1 MGDAV
6 QSAEERAHFAQV
18 LRAWD
23 EYLPYALSVNQAR
36 RKALC
41 NLPLAHQT
49 MLRALS
55 TPLPAP
61 TLGEPVPDTK
71 GGVRA
76 RLAEMD
82 DRIRRNADVLA
93 QVADF
98 CRDFLGILD
107 ADDVEET
114 DDAEANDVE
123 VDDGE
128 VDDAHAVD
136 TNEDTH
142 TNHTVSEGDQDRIR
156 TALRQMVR
164 DWSAEGREER
174 DAAYAPILTAL
185 VQRIPPNRTVRV
197 LVPGAGLGRLAFDLA
212 AQGYS
217 VQGNE
222 FSYFMLIPSHF
233 LLNNTQRVRQHVVY
247 PYIHSVSNW
256 VTAADLL
263 RGVAIPDVLPSSLAP
278 GTDFSMVAGEF
289 VEVYAKPEERNAWN
303 CVATCYFLDTAKNAL
318 RYIEVINALLPVGGL
333 WINVGPLLW
342 HFEHDAHTP
351 SLELT
356 LDEILALLPQLGF
369 VVEELHMLPAQSYTG
384 SAHSMLAHQYR
395 PVFWVCRKVEEHAMA
410 PAV

>member
-23 EYLPYALSVNQAR
+23 EYLPYAVRGHSLIQLSVNQAR

-61 TLGEPVPDTK
+61 TLGEPVPDTE

-76 RLAEMD
+76 RLAEID

-98 CRDFLGILD
+98 CRDFLGILG
-107 ADDVEET
+107 ADDAEET
-114 DDAEANDVE
+114 DNAE
-123 VDDGE
+123 VDGADAGDTDGHT
-128 VDDAHAVD
+128 HAK
-136 TNEDTH
+136 
-142 TNHTVSEGDQDRIR
+142 HTVSEGDQDRVR

-164 DWSAEGREER
+164 DWSAEGRAER
-174 DAAYAPILTAL
+174 DAAYAPIVAAL
-185 VQRIPPNRTVRV
+185 VQRMPPDRTVRV

-233 LLNNTQRVRQHVVY
+233 LLNNTQAVRQHVVY

-263 RGVAIPDVLPSSLAP
+263 HGVAIPDVLPSSLAP
-278 GTDFSMVAGEF
+278 DTDFSMVAGEF
-289 VEVYAKPEERNAWN
+289 VEVYAKPEERHAWN

-318 RYIEVINALLPVGGL
+318 RYMEVINALLPVGGL

-395 PVFWVCRKVEEHAMA
+395 PVFWVCRKVEEHVMA

>member
-23 EYLPYALSVNQAR
+23 EYLPYAAR

-49 MLRALS
+49 MLRTLS

-61 TLGEPVPDTK
+61 TLGEPVPDTE

-76 RLAEMD
+76 RLAEID

-98 CRDFLGILD
+98 CRDFLGILGTDGADD
-107 ADDVEET
+107 ADDA
-114 DDAEANDVE
+114 DAAE
-123 VDDGE
+123 VNA
-128 VDDAHAVD
+128 DASDAKD
-136 TNEDTH
+136 TDTH
-142 TNHTVSEGDQDRIR
+142 DHTKHTVSEGDQDRVR

-164 DWSAEGREER
+164 DWSAEGRAER
-174 DAAYAPILTAL
+174 DAAYAPIVAAL
-185 VQRIPPNRTVRV
+185 MQRMPPNRAVRV

-212 AQGYS
+212 MQGYS

-233 LLNNTQRVRQHVVY
+233 LLNNTQAVREHVVY

-278 GTDFSMVAGEF
+278 DTDFSMVAGEF
-289 VEVYAKPEERNAWN
+289 VEVYAKPEERHAWN

-318 RYIEVINALLPVGGL
+318 RYMEVINALLPVGGL

-384 SAHSMLAHQYR
+384 SAHSMLAHQYC
-395 PVFWVCRKVEEHAMA
+395 PVFWVCRKVAEHEMA